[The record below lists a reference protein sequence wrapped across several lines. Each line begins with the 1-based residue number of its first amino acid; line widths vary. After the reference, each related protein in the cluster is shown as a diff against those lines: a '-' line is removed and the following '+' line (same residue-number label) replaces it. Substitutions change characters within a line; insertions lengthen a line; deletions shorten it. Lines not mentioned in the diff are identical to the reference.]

1 MITKLYTVYR
11 QELLKYCFTICGNA
25 SDAEDLLQ
33 ETFAKALSHLDLLEE
48 LGEKPS
54 GDLAENLQRF
64 FVLQWK

>member
-33 ETFAKALSHLDLLEE
+33 ETFAKALSHLDLLVF
-48 LGEKPS
+48 EKRS
-54 GDLAENLQRF
+54 TVME
-64 FVLQWK
+64 